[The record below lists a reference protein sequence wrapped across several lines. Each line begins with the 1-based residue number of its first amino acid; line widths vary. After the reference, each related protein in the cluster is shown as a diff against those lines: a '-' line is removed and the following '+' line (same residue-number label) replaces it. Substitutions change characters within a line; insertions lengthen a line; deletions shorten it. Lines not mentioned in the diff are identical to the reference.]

1 MAAAAAAWEVDYS
14 HLKLVC
20 ILMDAGGA
28 VLSYAL
34 KCGTNKTASVTLL
47 DHLKNSPVTSTANY
61 HKLNGQQ
68 RRKAFNSDEKKK
80 IAEDPSCQSFDVTL
94 LYKSIRLA
102 CENVAEPS
110 DKCWQDDTVMEG
122 LLTKIKDERNTCVHE
137 RPQMT
142 DEQQFL
148 DKVKKLKSLFI
159 TALQA
164 IKERYD
170 VSDDETTSVSNNIT
184 TQIQDILQAF
194 TDKVILQMNFDKQ
207 LHLFKQESVSHLR
220 EIYKQ
225 FEKFYPLSFLSVSQ
239 EWVHIQTVFSNLVL
253 EEPTSLEIDSLD
265 LLKVVTAESQGSQP
279 DEDQR
284 PRLAVVSGV
293 AGSGKTT
300 LLTFILS
307 EWLKEECDRR
317 VTHLEEYD
325 IVLRMVCRDTD
336 AEDLEMF
343 LGLALSPNLSCLKV
357 HNNSL
362 IGYLKHCK
370 VLFLIDGLDEL
381 NSTSEKLVTNI
392 LNTTKYNKNF
402 SILATSR
409 PERVHQFLARTRQD
423 YKQSEI
429 SIKGIPALGRTEFAL
444 QYCTSTN
451 QDKLREFIRK
461 QKNIKLFELPINL
474 LLMVTVFENN
484 PNCITENTTQASL
497 YSRIHEWC
505 TEELRDRISV
515 HPTWGKKRPHTLR
528 ARIKRVVKEMYQV
541 ALQGLLLDRQ
551 SLSEEDTEWLTDCC
565 EREDL
570 PAQEVLEAFF
580 TLQSSIT
587 NRIRQENYVMHH
599 KGMLEYFA
607 ARHIM
612 QCLQGGSHPGPG
624 AISSLLQG
632 AAQPQTQPLGLHYGF
647 HPEPGAIRSLPQG
660 AAQPQTQPLGLHYGF
675 HPEPGAIRSLPRGAA
690 RPQTQPLDLQ
700 GLRNLFWHVAGMLA
714 TEEAP
719 NCTESIKEVIELL
732 GKTGAAWDEW
742 LSLVEDTDYN
752 ESFLQGIAHH
762 VTENPSHGTVR
773 ISDNSL
779 ASAAALLPRTP
790 TTTVLVTMQNEKVN
804 VENVRALVDHHCS
817 ELHLQHHYKHPA
829 NTCVSDTVLRAIHR
843 SHLKVFTGH
852 LSANCVVVLPECLEE
867 LCLAVSSDEHTAS
880 LTAVLTQAISSL
892 PNLRRLV
899 IHVPV
904 AMVTPAA
911 VLSPLP
917 DIRDVSL
924 ALSGVDK
931 SLMEEAC
938 HVAAALQPRTGYDVT
953 AFPWGSMEA
962 AEWRRLLHLLAAAPA
977 RGRWGGV
984 WIPEE
989 TITEEEETEL
999 MDLADALLG
1008 CGLFRH
1014 PSEECFLSYSPDE

>member
-61 HKLNGQQ
+61 HKLN
-68 RRKAFNSDEKKK
+68 
-80 IAEDPSCQSFDVTL
+80 
-94 LYKSIRLA
+94 
-102 CENVAEPS
+102 
-110 DKCWQDDTVMEG
+110 
-122 LLTKIKDERNTCVHE
+122 
-137 RPQMT
+137 
-142 DEQQFL
+142 
-148 DKVKKLKSLFI
+148 
-159 TALQA
+159 
-164 IKERYD
+164 
-170 VSDDETTSVSNNIT
+170 
-184 TQIQDILQAF
+184 
-194 TDKVILQMNFDKQ
+194 
-207 LHLFKQESVSHLR
+207 
-220 EIYKQ
+220 
-225 FEKFYPLSFLSVSQ
+225 
-239 EWVHIQTVFSNLVL
+239 
-253 EEPTSLEIDSLD
+253 
-265 LLKVVTAESQGSQP
+265 
-279 DEDQR
+279 
-284 PRLAVVSGV
+284 
-293 AGSGKTT
+293 
-300 LLTFILS
+300 
-307 EWLKEECDRR
+307 
-317 VTHLEEYD
+317 
-325 IVLRMVCRDTD
+325 
-336 AEDLEMF
+336 
-343 LGLALSPNLSCLKV
+343 
-357 HNNSL
+357 
-362 IGYLKHCK
+362 
-370 VLFLIDGLDEL
+370 
-381 NSTSEKLVTNI
+381 
-392 LNTTKYNKNF
+392 
-402 SILATSR
+402 
-409 PERVHQFLARTRQD
+409 
-423 YKQSEI
+423 
-429 SIKGIPALGRTEFAL
+429 
-444 QYCTSTN
+444 
-451 QDKLREFIRK
+451 
-461 QKNIKLFELPINL
+461 
-474 LLMVTVFENN
+474 VFENN

-999 MDLADALLG
+999 MDLADTLLG

-1014 PSEECFLSYSPDE
+1014 PSEECFLSYSPDDHHHISLLHHHSHHSLLCHHHSHHNTATSTTACYTTITATTTQSLHHSLPKVVETKRHPLRVVPPVLCCIKCCTPAGGVVGVLHTGVVKGPSTSDKAAPQQSCTTKRVAGCRLCRQGSNMGNTSGRKTSGTDSGQLDDSANSRSHGAQRRGWPGKTRPIAGQENGLSRGDAHKRPVGKCRLVPAGVTLKRTLRRTSHARQCESLQTDIQQVSSVTISWNPLLAVCTASTLRISELSLHPAP